1 MTFREMLA
9 NATLHE
15 LHQLE
20 ATAKSLQLNHATN
33 LIRLQINERAIGIVK
48 TLEQML

>member
-20 ATAKSLQLNHATN
+20 ATAKSLQLKHATH
-33 LIRLQINERAIGIVK
+33 LIRAEINQRGLGKAAP
-48 TLEQML
+48 